1 MNRYIRFDWA
11 AKHILRSKADFVVF
25 EGLISVLVG
34 EKVTIVELLD
44 SESNKDSRD
53 DKYNRVDIKALNS
66 KGEIILVEI
75 QQTREHDYLQR
86 MLYGVAKAITE
97 HMHERMPY
105 EKVKKV
111 FSINIL
117 YFTMGEGEDYLYH
130 GQTVL
135 KGVHKDDTLRL
146 TDHERNDLGGGTR
159 KCVSRILCH
168 TRQRI
173 R

>member
-97 HMHERMPY
+97 HMQERMPY
-105 EKVKKV
+105 EKIKKV